1 MNGTNQINT
10 NSYGN
15 TGSLSTDYINHSVFP
30 EQITSI
36 KRVIAVLILWHEKCP
51 TISVVYMRYND
62 AVLYT
67 PKIQEITT
75 TYNKPWTE
83 VHILVLKIC
92 VQMSEENK
100 YMNTAI
106 NLRFPQKYGILW
118 STNQLSTFQ
127 EIPCSLELINN
138 MHNRSEKLAVHGM
151 TCVIPPRESNSN

>member
-1 MNGTNQINT
+1 
-10 NSYGN
+10 
-15 TGSLSTDYINHSVFP
+15 
-30 EQITSI
+30 
-36 KRVIAVLILWHEKCP
+36 
-51 TISVVYMRYND
+51 MRYND

-106 NLRFPQKYGILW
+106 NLQFPQKY
-118 STNQLSTFQ
+118 
-127 EIPCSLELINN
+127 
-138 MHNRSEKLAVHGM
+138 
-151 TCVIPPRESNSN
+151 